1 MNYYKKS
8 KIIYWATPGC
18 SSRRFLGA
26 FNLLEDRYTYNEPTN
41 ETGINTIFTHAQG
54 IPPGC
59 EDYKI
64 VCAIRNPYTRVVS
77 HYIDLHEANQV
88 NNFEDYIFN
97 SRYSHYPINHDLF
110 YFDQWKN
117 LRYPDYFV
125 RLENAENDL
134 KNIPE
139 YVNNLPVPWEDV
151 LSTITEHYGGEK
163 PLDEYDENGH
173 QKVARFYTQE
183 TADEVYNKEKII
195 FDIGEYNRDSWK

>member
-173 QKVARFYTQE
+173 QKVSRFYTQE